1 MTARQNYRLTNGEK
15 VALVQL
21 RRCDWS
27 QAILDGL
34 LAVAKFHVTA
44 RDHRSIIER
53 GLAHEDGRLT
63 VAGRTLAD
71 RVLIELS
78 RDAGLTVRTR
88 IIGEMA

>member
-34 LAVAKFHVTA
+34 LAVAKFTA

-88 IIGEMA
+88 IIGEIA